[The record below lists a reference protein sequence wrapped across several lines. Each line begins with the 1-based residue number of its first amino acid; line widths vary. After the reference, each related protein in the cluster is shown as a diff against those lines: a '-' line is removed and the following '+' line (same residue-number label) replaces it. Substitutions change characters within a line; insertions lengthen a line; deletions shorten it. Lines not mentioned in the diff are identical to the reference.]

1 MMRKKG
7 YKRVLGLKKWNKIV
21 SALVKDYKKR
31 KETYDIKEVRKEA
44 SQIYKSF
51 KSVPLSKISQKK
63 VKKTKSTLGKLPKDL
78 KTNTIRILA
87 TDIPKSEIDKVG
99 GYRYFELEGI
109 LDFNNKFPE
118 VPILIKTP
126 DNELKINGLIGAYG
140 GSELSNFVNI
150 ELREEYDE
158 EYDTIFESSVALQE
172 KNNLPYLLIIP
183 ENLSDKDLNKLLKKK
198 VKFPK
203 RVDKKVKKEVEKRI
217 LTEEEKKAD
226 KKRKKTELPK
236 KDKKKDKKKRPVTP
250 KVETRKPTPLA
261 DKNKAKEL
269 LLKEFEL
276 GLITKKQYLAD
287 RKKIDNLFSKGG
299 KV

>member
-1 MMRKKG
+1 MRKKG

-78 KTNTIRILA
+78 KPNTIRILA

>member
-1 MMRKKG
+1 MRKKG

-226 KKRKKTELPK
+226 KKRKKKELPK
-236 KDKKKDKKKRPVTP
+236 KRKKKDEKKKPVIP
-250 KVETRKPTPLA
+250 KVEARKPTPLA

-287 RKKIDNLFSKGG
+287 RKKIDELFSKGG

>member
-78 KTNTIRILA
+78 KPNTIRILA